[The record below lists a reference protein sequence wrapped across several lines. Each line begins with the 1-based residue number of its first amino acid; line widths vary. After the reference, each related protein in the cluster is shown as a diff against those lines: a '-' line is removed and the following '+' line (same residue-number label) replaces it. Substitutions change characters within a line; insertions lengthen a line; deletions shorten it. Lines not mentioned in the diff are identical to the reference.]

1 MANTR
6 EIAILVV
13 LILAIVLLVK
23 AIEFFKP
30 DVQEADASK
39 FVVEDLHSKYPTAD
53 IEIMV
58 IRELHNDNDEK
69 YYEIKAKVTKDPLT
83 PCPERMHIFY
93 NYPVQNFVTQPT
105 EYITRN
111 CQVCTEGTCTIAFP
125 EEAVIAS
132 HTFEGTEAV
141 HDYIT
146 QYDDAVPV
154 VSEADDK
161 WTVTWDSKEAS
172 SYYIVTLGINGK
184 IESVKEIEEEEPIE

>member
-13 LILAIVLLVK
+13 LILAIILLVK

-30 DVQEADASK
+30 DIQPADASK
-39 FVVEDLHSKYPTAD
+39 FVVEDLHSKYSNAD
-53 IEIMV
+53 IEIMT
-58 IRELHNDNDEK
+58 ITEMHNDNGDK
-69 YYEIKAKVTKDPLT
+69 YYEIKVKVTKNPLG

-93 NYPVQNFVTQPT
+93 NYPDQNFVSQPT

-111 CQVCTEGTCTIAFP
+111 CKVCTEGTCIMVFP

-141 HDYIT
+141 DAYIT
-146 QYDDAVPV
+146 QYDAIPTTT
-154 VSEADDK
+154 EADDV
-161 WTVTWDSKEAS
+161 WTVKWDSEDAPN
-172 SYYIVTLGINGK
+172 YYIVALGINGK
-184 IESVKEIEEEEPIE
+184 IESVEEVAKEPTQ